1 MIKIIANYSDRIDK
15 YIANNVPE
23 ISRNDIQE
31 LIKQG
36 MVLVEGTRIN
46 KTKFIVAE
54 GKEITIL
61 KVLEKKLTDVKEQ
74 NLKLDIVFENDDYL
88 IINKPS
94 GLVVHP
100 APGHYDQTLVN
111 GLLYHFKNNLS
122 DVNGLLRLGIVHRID
137 KDTSGLLI
145 IAKNNATHNYL
156 ASLLKEHKI
165 ERIYYA
171 ICDGKLEDKIINID
185 LPIGRDK
192 KNRQKFC
199 VTNENAKEAYTTVY
213 PIKYLVIDGKEKTL
227 VKCKLKTGRTHQV
240 RVHLAYIGHPIYGD
254 PIYNK
259 KIDDFNQRLH
269 AKELIFIDNKG
280 KEQHFEVDFP
290 DIFKKEI
297 T

>member
-145 IAKNNATHNYL
+145 IAKIML
-156 ASLLKEHKI
+156 
-165 ERIYYA
+165 RI
-171 ICDGKLEDKIINID
+171 II
-185 LPIGRDK
+185 
-192 KNRQKFC
+192 
-199 VTNENAKEAYTTVY
+199 
-213 PIKYLVIDGKEKTL
+213 
-227 VKCKLKTGRTHQV
+227 
-240 RVHLAYIGHPIYGD
+240 
-254 PIYNK
+254 
-259 KIDDFNQRLH
+259 
-269 AKELIFIDNKG
+269 
-280 KEQHFEVDFP
+280 
-290 DIFKKEI
+290 
-297 T
+297 